1 MWHTTGRETRGV
13 YHIILPLEIEKRVAN
28 ATVVSSIS
36 CQTQTWNTWNQHS
49 VRFTLGELGPM
60 GPNVAMSDLHM
71 QAMHDELAALAAI
84 SAVSAEREQRIKKNA
99 VLQSEVKRCLS
110 RVRSDNGI
118 VFENFVASFRSL
130 HTICSTE
137 GLKMLQTCFLRW
149 WKAQFL
155 DIGVK
160 PQLEL
165 GISLKL
171 ETFFQARYLEAF
183 QRLPPDLVMCLADW
197 CSQVGERYVCCGAEW
212 ASDGLCSLRVS
223 TALETL
229 DSSACCI
236 LFSPDFVV
244 SERLFP
250 WKIPQG
256 CGTISSKIPMMRRRS
271 GALSLHVSDCVIR
284 SVCPRAVMVT
294 ATDRTYRH
302 ILSLSLSIF
311 RTFEEVFA
319 QTPLKTL
326 IDFDFWGQLVWSPWF
341 EPTNTLRAA
350 LDTWGARPATWNS
363 ERCVRPR
370 RTLPWGRLVPASSRG
385 TSRCGT
391 KSRETHGDP
400 WDSASWQKSRKECE
414 WTEWP

>member
-1 MWHTTGRETRGV
+1 MKSTQCSIHTWRTGTRGTQCRNV
-13 YHIILPLEIEKRVAN
+13 RPVVFAGN
-28 ATVVSSIS
+28 AWWVGCVG
-36 CQTQTWNTWNQHS
+36 CHKC
-49 VRFTLGELGPM
+49 R
-60 GPNVAMSDLHM
+60 A
-71 QAMHDELAALAAI
+71 
-84 SAVSAEREQRIKKNA
+84 SAENKK
-99 VLQSEVKRCLS
+99 KRCGFAERGGARWRGVFLEFAPTTELS
-110 RVRSDNGI
+110 SRILWLLVL
-118 VFENFVASFRSL
+118 ENKLHTQHELSSFRSL

-212 ASDGLCSLRVS
+212 ASDGLCSLWVS

-271 GALSLHVSDCVIR
+271 GVLSLHVSDCVIR